1 MSDKNPSLK
10 DNGICQGC
18 GASSIKSGA
27 KIEGK
32 EGLRGSNR
40 LPIDSKISV
49 ELDNYV
55 CVTCGYTES
64 YISNRSI
71 LNRIEK
77 QWQKVPIME
86 DES

>member
-1 MSDKNPSLK
+1 MSDKSLSLK
-10 DNGICQGC
+10 DNGICQCC
-18 GASSIKSGA
+18 GATGIKSGA

-64 YISNRSI
+64 YINNRSI

-77 QWQKVPIME
+77 QWQKVTIIE

>member
-1 MSDKNPSLK
+1 MSEKKQSLK
-10 DNGICQGC
+10 ANSICPRCGSDNV
-18 GASSIKSGA
+18 KSGMN
-27 KIEGK
+27 IEGK

-55 CVTCGYTES
+55 CLACGFIET
-64 YISNRSI
+64 YISNRSM

-77 QWQKVPIME
+77 YWHKVAIE
-86 DES
+86 ENKS